1 MNPGTLAWTTRQ
13 HRAGHVS
20 GDPTDNLQRHGGL
33 KIPTERV
40 AGADGGCPMVREEE
54 REGLLRLPQP
64 VGIHVFR
71 THVPTCAGYVATR
84 NRRSLFC
91 SAPPFCPPSPFGSPV
106 WASGHP
112 PPSLVM
118 SYYPLAVPC
127 TTSVLGCVWNPGGR
141 RALVGNDIVIHLC
154 SCARPVPS
162 PPSRW
167 ELGSVVY
174 HSPAA
179 IPTGSRGRAVS
190 SGHARW
196 TSRDSSHDGLGSA
209 GRPCDSWRLRTRVN
223 DLRVRNVRERLL
235 CRCLVSRPQALP
247 KVTRAGF
254 GVGSCAPAFQTSR
267 RGRGQPDIL
276 PSQPRYE
283 TRTATE
289 GGTLPRAAGLTW
301 RCFSGVRW
309 EVGPTQTQTP
319 RFAYGRARGAASIG
333 YGHGSWDAPRHGL
346 SGGLTSRCAIDILS
360 AVLELLGVCL
370 LPKRDGTG

>member
-40 AGADGGCPMVREEE
+40 AGADGRCPMVREEE
-54 REGLLRLPQP
+54 RERLLRLPQP

-71 THVPTCAGYVATR
+71 TRVPTCAGYVATR

-141 RALVGNDIVIHLC
+141 RALVGNDIVVHLC

-209 GRPCDSWRLRTRVN
+209 GRPCDSW
-223 DLRVRNVRERLL
+223 
-235 CRCLVSRPQALP
+235 
-247 KVTRAGF
+247 
-254 GVGSCAPAFQTSR
+254 
-267 RGRGQPDIL
+267 
-276 PSQPRYE
+276 
-283 TRTATE
+283 
-289 GGTLPRAAGLTW
+289 
-301 RCFSGVRW
+301 
-309 EVGPTQTQTP
+309 
-319 RFAYGRARGAASIG
+319 
-333 YGHGSWDAPRHGL
+333 
-346 SGGLTSRCAIDILS
+346 
-360 AVLELLGVCL
+360 
-370 LPKRDGTG
+370 